1 MKLKLLIILLLL
13 FSLGQNSFAQRAEF
27 SEAIGSET
35 SEPGLFAKWN
45 FEIGSA
51 KYEILSSGQ
60 AKKLSGNNF
69 AAKFRLPLGKNEIV
83 SNRVYFTQYKRDL
96 VLLYEANVAG
106 EGIGYIASFSLPAM
120 KLKWKA
126 IVRGFNVGQGLV
138 ENQFA
143 YLTAIGFAGK
153 INLLTGKYIWKHD
166 DLYNWNKNNGA
177 FNSFEIPELEG
188 SNVIFTEK
196 TVYNK
201 TNIIVVNKTTGK
213 IIRTILEK

>member
-69 AAKFRLPLGKNEIV
+69 AAKFRLPTA
-83 SNRVYFTQYKRDL
+83 R
-96 VLLYEANVAG
+96 
-106 EGIGYIASFSLPAM
+106 M
-120 KLKWKA
+120 KLSA
-126 IVRGFNVGQGLV
+126 TVFISLN
-138 ENQFA
+138 
-143 YLTAIGFAGK
+143 T
-153 INLLTGKYIWKHD
+153 
-166 DLYNWNKNNGA
+166 
-177 FNSFEIPELEG
+177 S
-188 SNVIFTEK
+188 VI
-196 TVYNK
+196 
-201 TNIIVVNKTTGK
+201 
-213 IIRTILEK
+213 